1 MKVFLGGTC
10 NGSNWRDRFI
20 PMLKDVDYFNPVVD
34 TWTPD
39 CQSECKFCLY
49 VITPKMKGV
58 YSIAEVVDDSNKKQG
73 NTVLVILRE
82 DEGERFDDSQWGS
95 ICAVAEMVEQNGTK
109 SCGSLEE
116 AAEYINTYPLR
127 SLQKAG
133 ILGADGKLT
142 PYYRRDFEY
151 GDIVAVFAGMHN
163 GDRATV
169 EDIII
174 CDDVKYYCVLFDSD
188 RREGQ
193 DDTDFYCYYTSEHMK
208 LIQSHNTI
216 ILSPED
222 QIKFVD
228 LLLNPPE
235 PNDALKRAFAK
246 REELF
251 GE

>member
-1 MKVFLGGTC
+1 LEDGGGKVIKVFLDGTY

-20 PMLKDVDYFNPVVD
+20 PMLKNVDI
-34 TWTPD
+34 WTPD
-39 CQSECKFCLY
+39 RQGEEIKQRSECEFCLY

-58 YSIAEVVDDSNKKQG
+58 YSVAKVVDDSNKKPY

-95 ICAVAEMVEQNGTK
+95 ICIVAEMVEQNGAK

-133 ILGADGKLT
+133 KLT
-142 PYYRRDFEY
+142 PYYARNEFEY
-151 GDIVAVFAGMHN
+151 GDIVAIFGGIYN

-174 CDDVKYYCVLFDSD
+174 WDDGKLYGVLFDSD

-193 DDTDFYCYYTSEHMK
+193 YDTDFY
-208 LIQSHNTI
+208 
-216 ILSPED
+216 
-222 QIKFVD
+222 
-228 LLLNPPE
+228 
-235 PNDALKRAFAK
+235 
-246 REELF
+246 
-251 GE
+251 